1 MATPATKSLITTSDA
16 FCEAKGLSRS
26 RISTLV
32 FNDGK
37 ALDRIA
43 GGGDLN
49 TRSYEKAM
57 AWFAANWPEG
67 VAWPEGVERPAL
79 AAADS
84 LDAVP
89 AEQGA
94 AA

>member
-1 MATPATKSLITTSDA
+1 M
-16 FCEAKGLSRS
+16 
-26 RISTLV
+26 STV
-32 FNDGK
+32 IFNDGK

-43 GGGDLN
+43 AGGDLQ

-57 AWFAANWPEG
+57 AWFDANWPEG
-67 VAWPEGVERPAL
+67 VAWPADVDRPQFGAT
-79 AAADS
+79 A
-84 LDAVP
+84 P

>member
-1 MATPATKSLITTSDA
+1 MATPATTSLITTSDA
-16 FCEAKGLSRS
+16 YCLAVGLSRS

-49 TRSYEKAM
+49 TRSFEKAM
-57 AWFAANWPEG
+57 LWFAANWPEG
-67 VAWPEGVERPAL
+67 AAWPETVERPAFGKSES
-79 AAADS
+79 A
-84 LDAVP
+84 P